1 MAYKRVQR
9 CYVIHISEPQGS
21 RTEEQDMNEVTK
33 LIASTLGVS
42 MEDAAIWQDRIETW
56 DEMDCS
62 EWSELKMSRHIESFI
77 GDWVST
83 YSHVAEKVGM

>member
-1 MAYKRVQR
+1 
-9 CYVIHISEPQGS
+9 
-21 RTEEQDMNEVTK
+21 MNEVTK

-42 MEDAAIWQDRIETW
+42 MEDAAIWQDRIQTW

-62 EWSELKMSRHIESFI
+62 EWSEIKMRRHIESFI

-83 YSHVAEKVGM
+83 YSHVAEKVGA